1 MQFPMPGCL
10 KTDRLMKNCLKWSA
24 WRQIRSATTEFIVDN
39 YFVLQETARV
49 LSAASRVAS

>member
-1 MQFPMPGCL
+1 MPGCL